1 MNGEVDDFMDEN
13 RNSQAPAPN
22 HYQVPPQN
30 LDAED
35 AILSAVLVDNDILL
49 DAVEILSPEDFY
61 KSAHQKIFGAM
72 LELFSRNEPVD
83 LVTLANLLRQQGQLE
98 SVGGASYLAQLV
110 EAVPMAVNARHYAK
124 IVHEKACLRRLIER
138 SNRIIQRCYQ
148 DSGNMEDILD
158 WAESAIF
165 EISQNKIR
173 PAFYPLGK
181 IIENNIDTL
190 EERQGNKALI
200 TGVPTGFSV
209 LDQLTAGL
217 QSSDLIILAARPS
230 MGKTALAL
238 NIARNAAVEENIPTA
253 VFSLEMAKEQL
264 SMRLL
269 CAEARIDSSR
279 LRSGFF
285 SREDWVR
292 LTDAAGVLSEAPIFI
307 DDSPDISANTI
318 RAKARRLKMDKG
330 LGLVFIDYLQL
341 MRGRASLERRDLEI
355 SEISRS
361 LKALAKELDLPVVA
375 LSQLNRK
382 LEERSDK
389 RPQLSDLRESGALE
403 QDADVVAFIYR
414 DEIYNK
420 DPNNPNRGRAELIVA
435 KQRNGPVG
443 VVPLTFLNA
452 YTRFETSASEP
463 STESR

>member
-1 MNGEVDDFMDEN
+1 MNGEVDDFMDEK

-148 DSGNMEDILD
+148 DSGSMEDILD

-463 STESR
+463 STENR